1 MVLPNFFSFII
12 KLYSFTILFFEQ
24 LYNFLFFEF
33 DLFLP
38 VFNQHVRVNILSLFT
53 LFLAYLLVARLIDK
67 LPIA

>member
-1 MVLPNFFSFII
+1 MELPNFFSFLM
-12 KLYSFTILFFEQ
+12 KLYSFTISFFEQ

-38 VFNQHVRVNILSLFT
+38 VFNQYVRVNILSLFT
-53 LFLAYLLVARLIDK
+53 IFLAYLLVARLIDK